1 MGGYSYFHCAN
12 KINIIYHYVNKKGT
26 LSMVKHLQLRVCF
39 TENHTKLLLFEGLML
54 ICKTNMSE
62 SHP

>member
-1 MGGYSYFHCAN
+1 
-12 KINIIYHYVNKKGT
+12 
-26 LSMVKHLQLRVCF
+26 MVKHLQLRVCF

-62 SHP
+62 SRP